1 MKKNLLI
8 PCNILKKL
16 LVQYN
21 IGLNQLGKIFID
33 EIDEEG
39 AGNLKKWISS
49 LSNGEKER
57 LPQIL
62 KLIATPSILVN
73 TSIVIEVDSVI
84 RTWAISNSVSQGFI
98 GINDEEDML
107 EINVIEDMTMLI
119 NSLMIYLDMAV
130 PVAEG
135 NVGFKVD
142 VDDMPLI
149 FSLMDLHQRKKY
161 SGMLDHTW
169 LGEEMFL
176 DDIQYFFKDSVINP
190 DVRWLLPFSLGVFK
204 VERDYEV
211 IENSLERLEKLNI
224 LKRKESAWCFTPQGR
239 AFADSCINRI
249 SQMSLSVID
258 ADSEGNL
265 QQTECI
271 LVRSNRTLWLFLKEL
286 SENTVLITSLSG
298 EKAGVFFSGLFSA
311 EGVPKEISIPT
322 ESVITP
328 KVEMPKSINKNKVS
342 SSPKFCSNCGNALKS
357 EQRFCN
363 VCGKKLI
370 NN

>member
-16 LVQYN
+16 LAQYN

-39 AGNLKKWISS
+39 TGNLEKWISS
-49 LSNGEKER
+49 LSNDEKER

-62 KLIATPSILVN
+62 SLIATPSILVN
-73 TSIVIEVDSVI
+73 TSIVIEVDSLI

-98 GINDEEDML
+98 GINENEML
-107 EINVIEDMTMLI
+107 EINMIENMTKLI

-130 PVAEG
+130 PAAEG
-135 NVGFKVD
+135 NVGFKVGI
-142 VDDMPLI
+142 DDMPVL
-149 FSLMDLHQRKKY
+149 FSLMDFHQRKKY

-176 DDIQYFFKDSVINP
+176 DDIKYFFKDSVINT
-190 DVRWLLPFSLGVFK
+190 DVRWLLPFSLDQYD
-204 VERDYEV
+204 VEKDYV
-211 IENSLERLEKLNI
+211 GLENSLQRLEKLNV

-258 ADSEGNL
+258 ADGDGNL

-271 LVRSNRTLWLFLKEL
+271 LIRSNRTLWLFLKEI

-298 EKAGVFFSGLFSA
+298 EKAGVFFNGLFST
-311 EGVPKEISIPT
+311 EGVPKEIGIIT
-322 ESVITP
+322 ESVIP
-328 KVEMPKSINKNKVS
+328 PKSEIPKTVNKNKVS
-342 SSPKFCSNCGNALKS
+342 SSPKFCSNCGNPLKP
-357 EQRFCN
+357 QQKFCN
-363 VCGKKLI
+363 VCGKNLI